1 MATAP
6 DPKSDRLGRKELL
19 SFAVGGLP
27 LNLGVESL
35 KQLAYPVYNILL
47 GVSPALIGL
56 VLMGARLFDAF
67 ADPVMGWVSDNTRSR
82 WGRRRP
88 YIAAGSILCGLT
100 FPIVWFVPKGSAE
113 TEAVLY
119 FAVTTFI
126 YYVAVTIFNVSYM
139 TLSFELTPD
148 YSERTRVM
156 AARTFFGAFSGLTL
170 AWVFS
175 FANASIFSDP
185 MTGMR
190 VVGILIGALFI
201 ISGLPAAIGT
211 RERYHRLASNQA
223 KLSLVSSLK
232 DAFTYAPFRILMVLT
247 VVIVFC
253 TQSVTAFGIYINT
266 YYVYGGNVK
275 AAAVLTAWYGTAT
288 LLATWLSLPALTWA
302 SRRYGKTRALA
313 ATMMIGCI
321 GSLLKWL
328 LFQPAMPYAEL
339 VVACFV
345 APANAGFWVLVSAM
359 KADLC
364 DWDELKTGLRREGMF
379 AAVSG
384 WLQKLAAAM
393 TFSFAGAVLVW
404 TGFEQAK
411 GGAQPPQTLFQIRL
425 IFAFVPAGAYLAGIA
440 MLRWYTL
447 SPRVMA
453 DVRATLEATRAVPL
467 PS

>member
-1 MATAP
+1 MATA

-47 GVSPALIGL
+47 GVSPAWIGL
-56 VLMGARLFDAF
+56 ILMGARLFDAF
-67 ADPVMGWVSDNTRSR
+67 SDPFMGWISDNTRSK

-88 YIAAGSILCGLT
+88 YIAVGSILCGLT
-100 FPIVWFVPKGSAE
+100 FPIVWFVPTGSSE
-113 TEAVLY
+113 MQAVVY
-119 FAVTTFI
+119 FAVATFI
-126 YYVAVTIFNVSYM
+126 YYVAVTVFNVSYM

-156 AARTFFGAFSGLTL
+156 AARTFFGALSGLTL
-170 AWVFS
+170 TWVFS
-175 FANASIFSDP
+175 IANTDLFPDP

-190 VVGILIGALFI
+190 VVGILIGVLFVVA
-201 ISGLPAAIGT
+201 GLPAAFGT
-211 RERYHRLASNQA
+211 RERYQRLASSQA
-223 KLSLVSSLK
+223 RLSLISSLK
-232 DAFTYAPFRILMVLT
+232 DAFAYGPFRILMVLT

-266 YYVYGGNVK
+266 YYVYAGDVK
-275 AAAVLTAWYGTAT
+275 AAAALTALYGTVN
-288 LLATWLSLPALTWA
+288 LLATWASLPVLTWA
-302 SRRYGKTRALA
+302 SRRFGKTRALA

-321 GSLLKWL
+321 GALLKWF
-328 LFQPAMPYAEL
+328 LFQPGMPYAEL

-411 GGAQPPQTLFQIRL
+411 GAAQAPGTLLHIRL
-425 IFAFVPAGAYLAGIA
+425 VFAFVPAAAYLAGIA
-440 MLRWYTL
+440 MLRWYAL

-453 DVRATLEATRAVPL
+453 DVRTTLEATRAVPI